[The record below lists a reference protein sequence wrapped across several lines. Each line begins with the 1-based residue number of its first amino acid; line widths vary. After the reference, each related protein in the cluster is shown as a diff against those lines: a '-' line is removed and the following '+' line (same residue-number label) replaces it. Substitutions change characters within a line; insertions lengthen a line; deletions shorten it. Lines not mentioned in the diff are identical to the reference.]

1 MKPTSSLSTSTS
13 TSSSPGARN
22 SKRVV
27 YGSRSNSFSATS
39 QSSMLFPNDNNNGN
53 NNNNKQF
60 DSSIF
65 QRAESP
71 TLPPENGKMHD
82 AIISSNSTSNDNSR
96 DLKLNLTKP
105 STSSTGSSDMGPA
118 SPTSTMHAT
127 SNQMQQQL
135 DDYSN
140 RIPTRQSRSK
150 SRHAHPATA
159 SSKSHSLS
167 KSNTSQSN
175 KTPDHLAAAI
185 ELSTTNAAIA
195 PTPAAGMYWS
205 RTMTYGRNPSRPLR
219 AHTAN
224 LIGEKLYVFGGC
236 DTSLCFNTLYILDM
250 DTMTWSKPRINS
262 QQGPPPCR
270 AHSCTVVERDLGSG
284 RRSHQMYIF
293 GGGNGPDYF
302 QDIYVLDAETL
313 IWSKPNVEI
322 DSRPSRRRAHTTCLW
337 EGKII
342 VIGGGDGARA
352 LDDVHMLDIS
362 NPQAETLRWKKLETS
377 GIPPPARGYHTS
389 NLVKDKLIVFG
400 GSDGHDCFEDVHVLD
415 LVKRRWSQI
424 DLDRKIPR
432 LAHTSTQ
439 VGSYVFVIGGHDGR
453 RYSQDVLLFNL
464 VTMSWEAR
472 KVYGVAPNPR
482 GYHTTVLYD
491 SRLYVLG
498 GYDGKNVFDDVHMLE
513 LSACAYLPQITNFEI
528 DV

>member
-1 MKPTSSLSTSTS
+1 MSSTS
-13 TSSSPGARN
+13 
-22 SKRVV
+22 
-27 YGSRSNSFSATS
+27 
-39 QSSMLFPNDNNNGN
+39 MLNDN
-53 NNNNKQF
+53 
-60 DSSIF
+60 
-65 QRAESP
+65 
-71 TLPPENGKMHD
+71 H
-82 AIISSNSTSNDNSR
+82 R
-96 DLKLNLTKP
+96 DLKLNLIK
-105 STSSTGSSDMGPA
+105 SSHSSTRSSDIGGPA
-118 SPTSTMHAT
+118 SPTSTIDT
-127 SNQMQQQL
+127 TTYQMQQQL
-135 DDYSN
+135 EESAH
-140 RIPTRQSRSK
+140 RMHRRPSRSK
-150 SRHAHPATA
+150 SKHRHTTTSY
-159 SSKSHSLS
+159 SSSSSTTKSHSHS
-167 KSNTSQSN
+167 KQHVNSSNN

-185 ELSTTNAAIA
+185 ELSTTNAVAA
-195 PTPAAGMYWS
+195 PAPAAGMYWS
-205 RTMTYGRNPSRPLR
+205 RTLTYGRGPSRPLR

-250 DTMTWSKPRINS
+250 DTMTWSKPRTIN

-284 RRSHQMYIF
+284 KRSHQLYIF

-302 QDIYVLDAETL
+302 QDIYVLDVETL
-313 IWSKPNVEI
+313 VWSKPNIEA
-322 DSRPSRRRAHTTCLW
+322 DTRPSKRRAHTTCLW
-337 EGKII
+337 DDKII

-362 NPQAETLRWKKLETS
+362 NPHAQVLRWEKLQTS
-377 GIPPPARGYHTS
+377 GSPPPARGYHTS
-389 NLVKDKLIVFG
+389 NLVKDKLVVFG

-415 LVKRRWSQI
+415 LVKKRWSQI

-453 RYSQDVLLFNL
+453 RYSQEVLLFNL

>member
-1 MKPTSSLSTSTS
+1 MNPTASLSTSTS
-13 TSSSPGARN
+13 TSSSPGTRK
-22 SKRVV
+22 SKKSV

-39 QSSMLFPNDNNNGN
+39 QSSVSYSIDNNR
-53 NNNNKQF
+53 QF
-60 DSSIF
+60 DSSTF

-71 TLPPENGKMHD
+71 TLPPEDGKVHD
-82 AIISSNSTSNDNSR
+82 TLISSNSMLNDNSR
-96 DLKLNLTKP
+96 YLKLNLTK
-105 STSSTGSSDMGPA
+105 SNISSTGSSEMGPA
-118 SPTSTMHAT
+118 SPTSTIHAT
-127 SNQMQQQL
+127 SYQMQQQL
-135 DDYSN
+135 EDSTN
-140 RIPTRQSRSK
+140 RIQNRQSRSK
-150 SRHAHPATA
+150 SRHGQPTA
-159 SSKSHSLS
+159 VTSNVPKSRSVP
-167 KSNTSQSN
+167 KSNVNSSN

-185 ELSTTNAAIA
+185 ELSTTNALVA

-205 RTMTYGRNPSRPLR
+205 RTLTYGRNPSRPLR

-250 DTMTWSKPRINS
+250 GS

-270 AHSCTVVERDLGSG
+270 AHSCTVVERDSGSG
-284 RRSHQMYIF
+284 RRSHQLYIF

-302 QDIYVLDAETL
+302 QDVYVLDADTL
-313 IWSKPNVEI
+313 VWSKPNIEL
-322 DSRPSRRRAHTTCLW
+322 DTRPSKRRAHTTCLW
-337 EGKII
+337 EDKII

-362 NPQAETLRWKKLETS
+362 NPHAETLRWEKLETS
-377 GIPPPARGYHTS
+377 GAPPPARGYHTS

-415 LVKRRWSQI
+415 LVKKKWSQI

-472 KVYGVAPNPR
+472 KVYGAAPNPR

>member
-1 MKPTSSLSTSTS
+1 MVFGKAPIIKHP
-13 TSSSPGARN
+13 SSSIKATARRRHHQ
-22 SKRVV
+22 K
-27 YGSRSNSFSATS
+27 
-39 QSSMLFPNDNNNGN
+39 GN
-53 NNNNKQF
+53 MVF
-60 DSSIF
+60 V
-65 QRAESP
+65 RP
-71 TLPPENGKMHD
+71 TLPPENGKLHD
-82 AIISSNSTSNDNSR
+82 TMSSTSMLNDNPR
-96 DLKLNLTKP
+96 DLKLNLIK
-105 STSSTGSSDMGPA
+105 SSHSSIRSSDVA
-118 SPTSTMHAT
+118 SESPTSTIDT
-127 SNQMQQQL
+127 TTYQMQQQL
-135 DDYSN
+135 DESAY
-140 RIPTRQSRSK
+140 RIQHRQSRSK
-150 SRHAHPATA
+150 SKNRQPTTSH
-159 SSKSHSLS
+159 SSSSTTKSHSNS
-167 KSNTSQSN
+167 KSNVNASN

-185 ELSTTNAAIA
+185 ELSTTNAVAA
-195 PTPAAGMYWS
+195 PAPAAGMYWS
-205 RTMTYGRNPSRPLR
+205 RTLTYGRGPSRPLR

-236 DTSLCFNTLYILDM
+236 DTSLY
-250 DTMTWSKPRINS
+250 TMTWSKPRTTS

-284 RRSHQMYIF
+284 RRSHQLYIF

-302 QDIYVLDAETL
+302 QDIYVLDVETL
-313 IWSKPNVEI
+313 IWSKPNI
-322 DSRPSRRRAHTTCLW
+322 QADTRPSKRRAHTTCLW
-337 EGKII
+337 EDKII

-352 LDDVHMLDIS
+352 LDDVHMLDVS
-362 NPQAETLRWKKLETS
+362 NPHAQVLGWEKLQTS
-377 GIPPPARGYHTS
+377 GSPPPARGYHTS
-389 NLVKDKLIVFG
+389 NLVKDKLVVFG

-415 LVKRRWSQI
+415 LVKKRWSQI

>member
-1 MKPTSSLSTSTS
+1 MVSNIPK
-13 TSSSPGARN
+13 SPYSG
-22 SKRVV
+22 
-27 YGSRSNSFSATS
+27 GMRSA
-39 QSSMLFPNDNNNGN
+39 
-53 NNNNKQF
+53 
-60 DSSIF
+60 
-65 QRAESP
+65 
-71 TLPPENGKMHD
+71 
-82 AIISSNSTSNDNSR
+82 
-96 DLKLNLTKP
+96 
-105 STSSTGSSDMGPA
+105 DMGTV
-118 SPTSTMHAT
+118 SPTSTVDTH
-127 SNQMQQQL
+127 SYHHE
-135 DDYSN
+135 DHH
-140 RIPTRQSRSK
+140 RIQHRQSRSK
-150 SRHAHPATA
+150 LKQSKPTQSFSSA
-159 SSKSHSLS
+159 SSAKQHHHKSV
-167 KSNTSQSN
+167 KSNSNHN

-185 ELSTTNAAIA
+185 ELSTANAAIPPA
-195 PTPAAGMYWS
+195 PAAGMYWS
-205 RTMTYGRNPSRPLR
+205 RTLTYGRGPSRPLR

-250 DTMTWSKPRINS
+250 DTMTWSKPRTINQS
-262 QQGPPPCR
+262 GPPPCR
-270 AHSCTVVERDLGSG
+270 AHSCTVVERDLGG
-284 RRSHQMYIF
+284 GKKSHQLYIF

-302 QDIYVLDAETL
+302 QDVYVLDVETL
-313 IWSKPNVEI
+313 IWSKPEI
-322 DSRPSRRRAHTTCLW
+322 DHQTRPSKRRAHTTCLW
-337 EGKII
+337 EDKII

-352 LDDVHMLDIS
+352 LDDVHMLDVS
-362 NPQAETLRWKKLETS
+362 NPSQPLCWEKLQTT

-389 NLVKDKLIVFG
+389 NLVKDKLVVFG

-415 LVKRRWSQI
+415 LKKGHWSQI
-424 DLDRKIPR
+424 ELDRKIPR

-464 VTMSWEAR
+464 VTMGWEVR
-472 KVYGVAPNPR
+472 KVYGAAPNPR